1 MFDGAV
7 NDYYVGT
14 FDVDEDIFHYIF
26 IFGIHRNKKSCP
38 LHWCI
43 DGG

>member
-26 IFGIHRNKKSCP
+26 IFVFGIHRNTKSCP
-38 LHWCI
+38 LPC
-43 DGG
+43 